1 MLQPRL
7 KENKA
12 KRFVASIVR
21 PFVKFFSPIGY
32 VKAQYKYITHHKLN
46 LKNPVRYTEKLQ
58 YLRLFVYPMDKD
70 VIRCAGRVGVR
81 DYVKEKGYEG
91 CLIKCLGVYDHFDD
105 VDFSSLPNRFVMKCS
120 HASGFNLIVKNKNE
134 LDLEAAKK
142 KFDKWLKT
150 DYGKKTVERHYSPIK
165 PQIIIEEYI
174 GSDDSLPIE
183 YKIHVFN
190 GVARNLYTVT
200 GRGKDIRYDQL
211 YIDWT
216 PFDES
221 QFNGWNKS
229 DEIPAKPSNFDEMV
243 KIAEDLAKPFPFV
256 RVDLY
261 DVDGKIY
268 FSEMTFTPAKGTL
281 IFDDDKADFIQ
292 GEWLDIRKYINAK
305 RH

>member
-58 YLRLFVYPMDKD
+58 YLRLFVYPKDKD

-105 VDFSSLPNRFVMKCS
+105 IDFSSLPNRFVMKCS

-134 LDLEAAKK
+134 LDLKAAKK

-216 PFDES
+216 PFDGS
-221 QFNGWNKS
+221 QFNGWKKT
-229 DEIPAKPSNFDEMV
+229 DYPLTKPNNWDEMV
-243 KIAEDLAKPFPFV
+243 KMAEKLASKFPFV

-261 DVDGKIY
+261 SINNKVY

-281 IFDDDKADFIQ
+281 ILDDDSCDFLM
-292 GEWLDIRKYINAK
+292 GEWLDISKYINAK
-305 RH
+305 

>member
-12 KRFVASIVR
+12 KRFVASIAR

-58 YLRLFVYPMDKD
+58 YLRLFVYPKDKD

-105 VDFSSLPNRFVMKCS
+105 IDFSSLPNRFVMKCS

-134 LDLEAAKK
+134 LDLKAAKK

-305 RH
+305 KH